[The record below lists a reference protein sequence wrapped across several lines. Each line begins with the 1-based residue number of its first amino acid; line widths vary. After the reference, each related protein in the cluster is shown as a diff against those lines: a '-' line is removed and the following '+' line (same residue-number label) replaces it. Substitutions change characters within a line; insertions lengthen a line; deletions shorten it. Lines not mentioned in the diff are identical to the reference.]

1 MWPHSESQD
10 KLGQTLDL
18 WQGQTNENIDL
29 WDVKKPLSLGLENG
43 LGQSINLWQ
52 SNECVDLWDT
62 GKPHAIGQD
71 INLWDK
77 NKPLGQ
83 GINLWMDGSTGF
95 ESSGSVQEDIGDR
108 MDVDIWG
115 QNMEGINIWGDG
127 KGHENGGLCAT
138 SSIWAGDD
146 SDQVNLWQ
154 V

>member
-1 MWPHSESQD
+1 MWPHGESQD

-18 WQGQTNENIDL
+18 WQGQTNKNIDL

-43 LGQSINLWQ
+43 LGQSIDLWQ

-77 NKPLGQ
+77 NKSLGQ

-95 ESSGSVQEDIGDR
+95 KSGGSVREDIGDR

-138 SSIWAGDD
+138 RSIWAGDD
-146 SDQVNLWQ
+146 SDQVSLWQ